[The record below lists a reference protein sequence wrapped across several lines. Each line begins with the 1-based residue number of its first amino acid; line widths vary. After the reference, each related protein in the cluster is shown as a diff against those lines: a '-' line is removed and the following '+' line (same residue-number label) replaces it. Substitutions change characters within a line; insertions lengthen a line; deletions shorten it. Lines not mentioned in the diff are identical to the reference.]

1 MELTFNNIN
10 NNWYTTEQ
18 VAKGFDCTPDAIR
31 MCKSRNLNNLIE
43 YIHYKSEPVTTV
55 TGSRISIIWSEV
67 GIIKLAELMGN
78 TKKAQDFIFEIKFQ
92 EELKKRN
99 LPKNFAEALRLAAD
113 QAEKIEEQAKKIEQ
127 DKPKVELAESI
138 IGHKGNFS
146 VKEFIDNFKLI
157 VGKNKFLE
165 ILRNDGI
172 LMDYPNRNHPYQQYS
187 KYFKIQRVIKNEE
200 SREKILITPEGYIY
214 LSKKYQN
221 LMQKKELNYLIDNQN
236 DK

>member
-1 MELTFNNIN
+1 MELAFNNVS

-18 VAKGFDCTPDAIR
+18 VAKGFDCTPEAIR
-31 MCKSRNLNNLIE
+31 KSKFDNKDKLIE
-43 YIHYKSEPVTTV
+43 YIHWKTEPVTTV
-55 TGSRISIIWSEV
+55 TGSKLSTVWSEIGV
-67 GIIKLAELMGN
+67 IKLSELMAK
-78 TKKAQDFIFEIKFQ
+78 TQKAQDFIFEIRFQ

-113 QAEKIEEQAKKIEQ
+113 QQEKIEEQARKIEQ

-138 IGHKGNFS
+138 IGYRTNFS
-146 VKEFIDNFKLI
+146 VKEFIDNFKII

-200 SREKILITPEGYIY
+200 SREKILITPEGYVY
-214 LSKKYQN
+214 LSRKYQN
-221 LMQKKELNYLIDNQN
+221 LMEKIEVDYLIEQ
-236 DK
+236 

>member
-1 MELTFNNIN
+1 MELTTINNVP

-18 VAKGFDCTPDAIR
+18 IAKGFDCTPDAIR
-31 MCKSRNLNNLIE
+31 MCKSRNLNNLTE
-43 YIHYKSEPVTTV
+43 YIHWKSGPVTTV
-55 TGSRISIIWSEV
+55 TGSKISIVWSEI
-67 GIIKLAELMGN
+67 GIIKLAELMAK
-78 TKKAQDFIFEIKFQ
+78 TQKAQDFIFEIRFQ

-113 QAEKIEEQAKKIEQ
+113 QQEKIEEQARKIEQ

-138 IGHKGNFS
+138 IGHRTNFS
-146 VKEFIDNFKLI
+146 VKEFIDNFKII

-200 SREKILITPEGYIY
+200 SREKILITPEGYVY
-214 LSKKYQN
+214 LSRKYQN
-221 LMQKKELNYLIDNQN
+221 LMEKIEVDYLIEQ
-236 DK
+236 